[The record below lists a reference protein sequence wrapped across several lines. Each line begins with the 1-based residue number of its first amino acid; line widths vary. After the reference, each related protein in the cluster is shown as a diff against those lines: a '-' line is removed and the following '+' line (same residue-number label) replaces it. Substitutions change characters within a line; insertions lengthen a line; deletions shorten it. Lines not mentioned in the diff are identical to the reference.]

1 LARLQRLR
9 GRPQFISQENSVE
22 DIRGYLKQTGV
33 KAPFTFQALS
43 FPNHCDNW
51 VLRNLPE
58 RSKLRAWVKSV
69 LKEYPELVD

>member
-1 LARLQRLR
+1 LR
-9 GRPQFISQENSVE
+9 IEQVSGNGGRVPEQA
-22 DIRGYLKQTGV
+22 GV

-69 LKEYPELVD
+69 LKEYPDLAE